1 VPKARTPPLSLAM
14 NLRFTI
20 NTDIPTRLGYHC
32 GILTSEPCATT
43 SEIDIPTRLGYH
55 RDYSRPPPSAPSY
68 PLYLPQ
74 NLRSDQW
81 LPGRMRLHSLQLRIY
96 IVSFRA
102 VTLHGN
108 KGCVDIDATSPTL
121 HILLCIFLPSS
132 LFFLLCTQVMYVTSY
147 FALTVTTASTCTWS
161 RNTYAL
167 IYMLRSVFL

>member
-1 VPKARTPPLSLAM
+1 MPKAGTPPLSLAM

-20 NTDIPTRLGYHC
+20 NTDIPTRLGHHC

-43 SEIDIPTRLGYH
+43 SQIDIPTRLGYH

-68 PLYLPQ
+68 PPYLPQ

-102 VTLHGN
+102 LNAARKQRVCWYRCNTANATYHDITLYIFAIVTLRSFVHSGN
-108 KGCVDIDATSPTL
+108 VRDIVLRTYGYNCLYL
-121 HILLCIFLPSS
+121 HLK
-132 LFFLLCTQVMYVTSY
+132 
-147 FALTVTTASTCTWS
+147 
-161 RNTYAL
+161 
-167 IYMLRSVFL
+167 